1 MKKYGTEYY
10 DYINVPVALCTY
22 SLQIRKANQVRLY
35 LYLKSISNGYI
46 KNNHEIHSK
55 AAKELGVCI
64 KTIMNHRNW
73 LIREGWLIP
82 DYKVNSIRIISFEIL
97 ASKLNLLSAT
107 GVIIYKSDLK
117 DYKIIA
123 IAAVVQY
130 NLMRRKRRGQET
142 ELQKWSSQS
151 PEFPPYPHLPNS
163 VLAKIVVTSKTT
175 ASRYKRQSKKGGY
188 LETSKRFEDLGI
200 PKSEILNLKRYGQ
213 FQPERLRI
221 IRNKVFLRLPDEVR
235 CNLQFRRKY
244 NLRAVC
250 RKNRLEKNVPVKCG
264 YI

>member
-1 MKKYGTEYY
+1 MKKHSSEFF
-10 DYINVPVALCTY
+10 DYNNVPIALCSY
-22 SLQIRKANQVRLY
+22 SLQKRKANQVRLF

-46 KNNHEIHSK
+46 KNKHEIYSK

-64 KTIMNHRNW
+64 KTIMNHRKW

-82 DYKVNSIRIISFEIL
+82 DFTANSMRIVSFEIVVR
-97 ASKLNLLSAT
+97 KLNLQSAT
-107 GVIIYKSDLK
+107 GVLIYRSDLK
-117 DYKIIA
+117 DYKNIA
-123 IAAVVQY
+123 IAAVVKY
-130 NLMRRKRRGQET
+130 NLMRPKRRRREM
-142 ELQKWSSQS
+142 ELKMWSSQS
-151 PEFPPYPHLPNS
+151 HEFPPYPHLPNS
-163 VLAKIVVTSKTT
+163 VLARIVGTSKTT
-175 ASRYKRQSKKGGY
+175 ASRYKRQSKKGAY

-200 PKSEILNLKRYGQ
+200 PGTEILNLKRYGQ
-213 FQPERLRI
+213 FQPERLRV

-250 RKNRLEKNVPVKCG
+250 RKNRMEKNVPVKCG